1 MYKMKNE
8 SFTPDKLFL
17 IKALISLRNIINIK
31 YVTMKVLFL
40 FILLFV
46 IITNLRSQS
55 SLTTLKFSE
64 THHNFGTF
72 QEEAGPQTV
81 DFIVTNT
88 GPNPLIIK
96 KVVASCGCATSGW
109 TKEPILAGKT
119 GKVTVVYDPA
129 KRPGTFNK
137 TITVYANSKP
147 EVIILE
153 IKGEVLPRK
162 KKK

>member
-1 MYKMKNE
+1 MKNE
-8 SFTPDKLFL
+8 SFTLDKMFVLN
-17 IKALISLRNIINIK
+17 ALISLENIINIK
-31 YVTMKVLFL
+31 YAAIKVLFL
-40 FILLFV
+40 CFPLFV
-46 IITNLRSQS
+46 ISSNVSSQS
-55 SLTTLKFSE
+55 SLTTLKFAD
-64 THHNFGTF
+64 TLHIFGTF
-72 QEEAGPQTV
+72 QEEAGPQSC

-88 GPNPLIIK
+88 GPQPLIIK

-109 TKEPILAGKT
+109 TKEPIPAGKT

-147 EVIILE
+147 EVSILV